1 MLPEPDPSSH
11 NRAFRELPY
20 MGKELSCLH
29 TIIYGVAHAEIGK
42 ESRLLG
48 QIPDDFIIGLDAS
61 TVPALSDMPE

>member
-1 MLPEPDPSSH
+1 
-11 NRAFRELPY
+11 